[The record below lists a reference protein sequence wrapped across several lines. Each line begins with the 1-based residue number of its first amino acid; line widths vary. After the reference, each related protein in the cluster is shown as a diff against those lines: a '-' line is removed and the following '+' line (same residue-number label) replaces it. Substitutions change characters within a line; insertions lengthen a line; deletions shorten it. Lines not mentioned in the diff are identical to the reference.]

1 MTKIKSSSVP
11 TEEKN
16 NSTDNFKWIEISLVG
31 ILKINKNCLI
41 TKANEA
47 FFKKFLT
54 TVDDVVGFHLS
65 KFFPQINSNCN
76 IHKFREFILERD
88 EQLLQGMFDI
98 EGLKTDG
105 STIPIA
111 MSPNWVKEGR
121 STAGIIMVRDN
132 TISRKQQIDFAN
144 LKQTLELK
152 VALRTI
158 EISNKIRER
167 DAAQKQLKNTLKVL
181 QQTQEELINSEKMSA
196 LGQLVAGVAHEINTP
211 IGIGLTGITH
221 LDEKVKELEKKYLA
235 KKMGR
240 NDLESFFKSAYES
253 SAIILSNIRRA
264 SALIRSF
271 KNIAVDQSTADQ
283 RKFNLKDY
291 LDEIVLSMKPALK
304 KTNIHVEI
312 ECPENLEL
320 NTFPGALAQIITNLI
335 NNSLLHAFEGQ
346 ETGCIKIGAE
356 QDEVYLN
363 LTYSDNGKGMNEDT
377 LGKIFDPFFTTKR
390 GQGGSG
396 LGMHLVFNLATT
408 LRGKITVKSTPN
420 QGAEFT
426 LTIPIEIKE
435 SD

>member
-1 MTKIKSSSVP
+1 
-11 TEEKN
+11 
-16 NSTDNFKWIEISLVG
+16 
-31 ILKINKNCLI
+31 
-41 TKANEA
+41 
-47 FFKKFLT
+47 
-54 TVDDVVGFHLS
+54 
-65 KFFPQINSNCN
+65 
-76 IHKFREFILERD
+76 
-88 EQLLQGMFDI
+88 
-98 EGLKTDG
+98 
-105 STIPIA
+105 
-111 MSPNWVKEGR
+111 
-121 STAGIIMVRDN
+121 
-132 TISRKQQIDFAN
+132 
-144 LKQTLELK
+144 
-152 VALRTI
+152 
-158 EISNKIRER
+158 
-167 DAAQKQLKNTLKVL
+167 
-181 QQTQEELINSEKMSA
+181 
-196 LGQLVAGVAHEINTP
+196 
-211 IGIGLTGITH
+211 